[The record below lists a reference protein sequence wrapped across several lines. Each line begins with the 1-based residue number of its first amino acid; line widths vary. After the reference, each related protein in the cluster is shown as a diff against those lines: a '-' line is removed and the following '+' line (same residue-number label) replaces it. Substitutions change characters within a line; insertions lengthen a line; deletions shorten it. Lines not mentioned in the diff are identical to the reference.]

1 MDFKSLKKVIGL
13 GKNVNKENS
22 KEQDDYSEAA
32 DYENAKSNPDKY
44 NVENYEQDNVSFV
57 EGEKSPIKGV
67 KRHVV
72 LGIGAIFITT
82 FVIGMFYGFSSDTP
96 KQHKQEESTGAMSDS
111 AIESMSPTKEQVSR
125 LAQYNQKNNGNE
137 QNKTLNPEE
146 AKKLQQVNRA
156 NSTQS
161 RSDFNNRE
169 NNNSYNPNQYRQL
182 PTIPQQ
188 QQRYNSFPYA
198 ALQMQPPAV
207 PTASV
212 NSKDEGVV
220 EKVKETFNSAIAFI
234 GGKTS
239 NNSVAVAS
247 SSGDTS
253 TEAQPVVSTSSSSY
267 SNAGGMSYIP
277 ISSSM
282 IQAGTLIPA
291 ILVTGVNTDAGD
303 MVQAQVTSNIYD
315 SLTGSTLLIPAG
327 SRLLGTY
334 KAGNNGRVNI
344 DWQTLIIQDCGSWN
358 LDGSMVAVDNMGY
371 AGLEGHVNNHA
382 GKVLTA
388 GSIATGLAAV
398 AGIAGGN
405 SGVSNN
411 SYSYG
416 QLAAQGAMS
425 NFLNTA
431 SSFFQKSIDT
441 AETITIEPGYQF
453 NIFVTQAVSF

>member
-32 DYENAKSNPDKY
+32 DSENAKSNPDKY

-67 KRHVV
+67 KRPVV

-137 QNKTLNPEE
+137 QHKTLNPEE

-156 NSTQS
+156 NSTQP

-220 EKVKETFNSAIAFI
+220 EKVKETFNSAIAFL

-253 TEAQPVVSTSSSSY
+253 TEAQPAVSTSSSSY

-358 LDGSMVAVDNMGY
+358 LDGSMIAVDNMGY

-453 NIFVTQAVSF
+453 NIFVTQAISF

>member
-13 GKNVNKENS
+13 GKNVKKEHS
-22 KEQDDYSEAA
+22 EGQDDYSESV
-32 DYENAKSNPDKY
+32 DSENAKSHLDKY
-44 NVENYEQDNVSFV
+44 DAENYEQDNVSFV

-67 KRHVV
+67 KRPVV

-82 FVIGMFYGFSSDTP
+82 FVVGMLYGFSSDTP

-137 QNKTLNPEE
+137 QNKTLNPAE

-156 NSTQS
+156 NSNQS
-161 RSDFNNRE
+161 RPDFNNRE

-188 QQRYNSFPYA
+188 RYNSFPYA
-198 ALQMQPPAV
+198 ALQMQPPAA
-207 PTASV
+207 PAASAD
-212 NSKDEGVV
+212 SKADESVV
-220 EKVKETFNSAIAFI
+220 EKVKDTFNSAIAFAL
-234 GGKTS
+234 GGKTG
-239 NNSVAVAS
+239 NNSVA
-247 SSGDTS
+247 SSGDTGNE
-253 TEAQPVVSTSSSSY
+253 TQPVVSTSSGSY
-267 SNAGGMSYIP
+267 SNAGSMSYIP
-277 ISSSM
+277 VSSSM

-291 ILVTGVNTDAGD
+291 ILATGVNTDAGD

-327 SRLLGTY
+327 SKLLGTY

-344 DWQTLIIQDCGSWN
+344 DWQTLIVQDYGSWN

-371 AGLEGHVNNHA
+371 AGLEGHVNSHA

-453 NIFVTQAVSF
+453 NIFVTQAISF

>member
-247 SSGDTS
+247 SGDTS

-453 NIFVTQAVSF
+453 NIFVTQAISF

>member
-32 DYENAKSNPDKY
+32 DSENAKSNPDKY

-67 KRHVV
+67 KRPVV

-156 NSTQS
+156 NSTQP

-207 PTASV
+207 PAASV

-220 EKVKETFNSAIAFI
+220 EKVKETFNSAIAFL

-239 NNSVAVAS
+239 NNSAAVA

-253 TEAQPVVSTSSSSY
+253 AEVQPAVSTSSSSY

-453 NIFVTQAVSF
+453 NIFVTQAISF

>member
-188 QQRYNSFPYA
+188 QQRYNSFPYT

-220 EKVKETFNSAIAFI
+220 EKVKETFNSAIAFL

-453 NIFVTQAVSF
+453 NIFVTQAISF

>member
-453 NIFVTQAVSF
+453 NIFVTQAISF

>member
-188 QQRYNSFPYA
+188 QQRYNSFPYN

-453 NIFVTQAVSF
+453 NIFVTQAISF